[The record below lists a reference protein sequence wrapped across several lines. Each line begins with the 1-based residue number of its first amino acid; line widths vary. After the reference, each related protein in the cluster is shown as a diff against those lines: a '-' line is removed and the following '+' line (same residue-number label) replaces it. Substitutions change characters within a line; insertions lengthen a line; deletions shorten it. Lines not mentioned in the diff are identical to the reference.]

1 MQPPSKTFSDVLH
14 KVRISKPVK
23 KAELLMTIR
32 YSKDYREY
40 VDAKRKEQKKIMD
53 AKKKAWKKSVDT
65 FEAMLKNGTLE
76 D

>member
-1 MQPPSKTFSDVLH
+1 MKYMQPPSKTFSDVLH
-14 KVRISKPVK
+14 KVRIYKPVK

-40 VDAKRKEQKKIMD
+40 VDAK
-53 AKKKAWKKSVDT
+53 KKAWKKSVDT